1 MRRIIMPET
10 IEIPKRQLK
19 EMKATIETLEDEEV
33 MRQIRESEGAPS
45 KSLEEVR
52 EEIEG
57 Q

>member
-1 MRRIIMPET
+1 MPET